1 MIMKLLYTLRTAA
14 ARITLLIAV
23 ALVPTAAGAQSGSE
37 PQSEMADKDKAEAK
51 TLKDALM
58 PTMLVMSA
66 DSKYS
71 QRKYTEAFADYK
83 QVSELGLKIGQ
94 RGEVAFANFRLGQ
107 MYELG
112 FGVDVNETNA
122 IKYYKLA
129 TAGGWTEAHYA
140 LGTLYNNN
148 RDYADAVT
156 ELRLFAA
163 KPDANA
169 GDASEAHYML
179 GKIYAEGEQVPK
191 DYALAVKEFATAAN
205 VGAGH
210 NKARYELGM
219 LYLTGN
225 GVGQDYS
232 RAAKYLE
239 QAADG
244 SDRLGGVGD
253 AQYVLSTL
261 YASGNGVTQSD
272 VNAVK
277 YLRMAAKRD
286 HTKAQFGLGM
296 MFAAGKG
303 VPQSMP
309 VAYLWIARAAEG
321 DKFTRSLSESTK
333 AQLAAGDG
341 RAAAIKARDAIRAR
355 EGLTAEQLVKVQ
367 IVVDRCVADN
377 DACNWGD

>member
-1 MIMKLLYTLRTAA
+1 MIMKPLYTLRTAA

-94 RGEVAFANFRLGQ
+94 RGEVAFANFRLGK

-122 IKYYKLA
+122 IEYYKLA

-156 ELRLFAA
+156 ELRLFTASPEA
-163 KPDANA
+163 RLS
-169 GDASEAHYML
+169 DASEAHYIL
-179 GKIYAEGEQVPK
+179 GKIYANGEQVPK
-191 DYALAVKEFATAAN
+191 DYALAAEQFALASTVKVEHSYAL
-205 VGAGH
+205 
-210 NKARYELGM
+210 YELGL
-219 LYLTGN
+219 LYLMGN
-225 GVGQDYS
+225 GVGQDYG

-239 QAADG
+239 QAANG

-277 YLRMAAKRD
+277 YLRMGAKQD
-286 HTKAQFGLGM
+286 HSKSQFGLGM

-321 DKFTRSLSESTK
+321 DKFTRSLDESTK
-333 AQLAAGDG
+333 VRLAAGDG
-341 RAAAIKARDAIRAR
+341 RAAAIKARDSIRGR
-355 EGLTAEQLVKVQ
+355 LTPEEIANGQ
-367 IVVDRCVADN
+367 ILVDRCIADS